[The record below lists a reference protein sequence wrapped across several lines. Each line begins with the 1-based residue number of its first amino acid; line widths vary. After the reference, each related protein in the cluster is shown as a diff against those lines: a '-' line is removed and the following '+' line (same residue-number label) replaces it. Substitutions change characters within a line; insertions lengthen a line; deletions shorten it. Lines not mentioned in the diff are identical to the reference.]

1 MREATKSRKLYPTK
15 QPKGQ
20 SYDLTDGAVSTVG
33 CSCEEEVV
41 ITCNI
46 ILPVWLCCCP
56 PQHKKE
62 DSVVAFVFW
71 AVVEVKSEN
80 D

>member
-1 MREATKSRKLYPTK
+1 MQERKEGRDKKCEGPQKSRKLYPTEHL
-15 QPKGQ
+15 KGQ

-46 ILPVWLCCCP
+46 ILPVMTNSILAP
-56 PQHKKE
+56 K
-62 DSVVAFVFW
+62 
-71 AVVEVKSEN
+71 
-80 D
+80 